1 MCGIMGYYC
10 FGDKRPDKQNI
21 TTMFALLESR
31 GRDASGFAFLRDD
44 NLIVHKAPIRSSVM
58 VDTKQWQELELEPV
72 LAFIAHTRAKT
83 QGTEKNNKNNHPLFT
98 KEGLCI
104 VHNGMIHNDAEI
116 FGKQRRDAEVDS
128 EAILSVLSAKGKGD
142 KIKKVFEKLEGSFAF
157 ACIDK
162 SNPDTL
168 ILVKKDNPI
177 ELYFDEENDI
187 LYFASETDIMRDSL
201 GIRKNSKRGFN
212 TGEGNFHHYS
222 MENNYC
228 LILNKDGVES
238 YKRYTPK
245 RDSWRYERDFYRGDE
260 LMIECPF
267 CMSMTI
273 YHEGKIFN
281 RCEHCGQ
288 PLNEEDLYV

>member
-10 FGDKRPDKQNI
+10 FSKKKPDKQNI

-31 GRDASGFAFLRDD
+31 GRDASGFAFIRDN
-44 NLIVHKAPIRSSVM
+44 NLIVQKAPIRSSVM
-58 VDTKQWQELELEPV
+58 VDSKEWQELEPPR
-72 LAFIAHTRAKT
+72 AFIAHTRAKT

-162 SNPDTL
+162 NNPETL
-168 ILVKKDNPI
+168 ILVKKDNPL
-177 ELYFDEENDI
+177 ELFFDETDDI
-187 LYFASETDIMRDSL
+187 LYFCSEADIMRESL

-212 TGEGNFHHYS
+212 TGEGNYHHYT
-222 MENNYC
+222 MENNFA
-228 LILNKDGVES
+228 LVIGRDGVES
-238 YKRYTPK
+238 YKRYTPR
-245 RDSWRYERDFYRGDE
+245 RDEWRRDFYSRDDE
-260 LMIECPF
+260 YEIECPY
-267 CMSMTI
+267 CLSMTI
-273 YHEGKIFN
+273 FHDGKLFN

-288 PLNEEDLYV
+288 PIEEEALYV